1 MLSRSSRALV
11 AAFTFA
17 LASAPAMAQN
27 FTYQGKL
34 QDAGSPASGN
44 FDMQFQVFPVAV
56 GGLQIGVTD
65 TRLGVP
71 VVDGLF
77 STEVSA
83 ISGAAIGPDLFLA
96 IAIRP
101 AGSPGAFTP
110 IPPRTR
116 ITVAPLAQK
125 SLSERWTQVGS
136 TLRTDP
142 GVSNVLINSSTSVLP
157 DSVLTIS
164 RTTTGSSQFA
174 GMYVGGTDAGTNAYY
189 GWFANGVSKAEAVVS
204 GTTGNFALNV
214 GSSASDDLTV
224 TPAGLVGLGVVPA
237 GPERLR
243 VAGDTVVDGDT
254 KATTFSYASPRVK
267 TLGIPP
273 EAFRAAISTQQGFFG
288 SGGGDA
294 FLDSAVTS
302 GGMVAPVY
310 LPDGAVI
317 TAFEVFFRDNSATVD
332 LAVSINRRPYASGA
346 YTPMA
351 SVTSSGA
358 SASALSLVDTSIV
371 DATVD
376 NGTNVYMINVF
387 CTDWA
392 GSTTTIKGVKITYTM
407 SGPE

>member
-1 MLSRSSRALV
+1 MLSRSTRALV

-17 LASAPAMAQN
+17 LAAAPSMAQN

-34 QDAGSPASGN
+34 QDAGLPASGN

-56 GGLQIGVTD
+56 GGVQIGVTD

-101 AGSPGAFTP
+101 AGSPGPFTP
-110 IPPRTR
+110 ISPRTR

-136 TLRTDP
+136 TLRTDA
-142 GVSNVLINSSTSVLP
+142 GVSTVFINTSTNILP
-157 DSVLTIS
+157 DSALTVS
-164 RTTTGSSQFA
+164 RNTSPADPYA
-174 GMYVGGTDAGTNAYY
+174 GMYVGGTDAGTLAYY
-189 GWFANGVSKAEAVVS
+189 GWFANGVSKAEATVS

-214 GSSASDDLTV
+214 GSSATDDLTV
-224 TPAGLVGLGVVPA
+224 TRAGLVGLGVVPA

-243 VAGDTVVDGDT
+243 VGGDAVVVGDS

-294 FLDSAVTS
+294 FLDSTVTS

-317 TAFEVFFRDNSATVD
+317 TAFEVVCRDNSVTAD
-332 LAVSINRRPYASGA
+332 LTISLSRRLYAAGT
-346 YTPMA
+346 YNLMA
-351 SVTSSGA
+351 SVSTVGA
-358 SASALSLVDTSIV
+358 SLGALTLADTSIV

-376 NGTNVYMINVF
+376 NGTNVYMINAF

-392 GSTTTIKGVKITYTM
+392 GSTTTVKGVKITYTL
-407 SGPE
+407 SGPQ

>member
-1 MLSRSSRALV
+1 MLSRLSRAVV
-11 AAFTFA
+11 AAFTLA
-17 LASAPAMAQN
+17 LASAPAMSQN

-34 QDAGSPASGN
+34 QDAGLPANGS
-44 FDMQFQVFPVAV
+44 FDMQFQVYPLPV
-56 GGLQIGVTD
+56 GGVQIGVTD
-65 TRLGVP
+65 TRLAVP
-71 VVDGLF
+71 VADGLF

-83 ISGAAIGPDLFLA
+83 ISGAAIGPELYLE

-101 AGSPGAFTP
+101 AGSPGPFTP
-110 IPPRTR
+110 ILPRTH

-125 SLSERWTQVGS
+125 SLSDRWTQVGS
-136 TLRTDP
+136 ALRTDA
-142 GVSNVLINSSTSVLP
+142 GVSTVFINTTSSIFP
-157 DSVLTIS
+157 DSVLNVS
-164 RTTTGSSQFA
+164 RSTSTSSRFA
-174 GMYVGGTDAGTNAYY
+174 GMYVGGTDPGTQAYY

-204 GTTGNFALNV
+204 GTTGNFVLAV
-214 GSSASDDLTV
+214 AGTADVTV
-224 TPAGLVGLGVVPA
+224 TPAGLVGLGVTPT

-294 FLDSAVTS
+294 FLDSSVTS
-302 GGMVAPVY
+302 GAMVAPVY

-317 TAFEVFFRDNSATVD
+317 TAFEVICRDNAVTAD
-332 LAVSINRRPYASGA
+332 LTISLSRRLYAAGT
-346 YTPMA
+346 YNLMA
-351 SVTSSGA
+351 SVSTVGA
-358 SASALSLVDTSIV
+358 SLGALALADTSIV

-376 NGTNVYMINVF
+376 NGTNVYMINAF

-392 GSTTTIKGVKITYTM
+392 GSTTTVKGVKITYTL
-407 SGPE
+407 SGPQ